1 MTCLPKEGKMDITYE
16 TDDFRKYE
24 PELVEDRTGTQ
35 IEMTLCE
42 ELDPESGRW
51 EPFYVTRKRDSGK

>member
-1 MTCLPKEGKMDITYE
+1 MKIIHESK
-16 TDDFRKYE
+16 DFRKYE
-24 PELVEDRTGTQ
+24 PEIVKDRLGND

-51 EPFYVTRKRDSGK
+51 EPFYATRIINQGSEVG